1 MLVKHLLPEVMDV
14 AMSTLIEYIPL
25 ILFFA
30 VYKMVD
36 IYWATG
42 VLVAASAIQMA
53 YAYFKEGKIGT
64 RHWVFFAIAL
74 VLGTMT
80 ILFRDEHFIQWKA
93 TFIYAILALTL
104 VISRC
109 FFKKNLVQK
118 ALVGLLNSVA
128 EKQSDSSADSNAGSS
143 DANNILVPQK
153 VWEQLNIFW
162 VVLFSAIAAL
172 NIYVAYNFSLDFW
185 VNFKVF
191 GLMGITFVAI
201 IFTIVRVYPYFPDE
215 QS

>member
-1 MLVKHLLPEVMDV
+1 
-14 AMSTLIEYIPL
+14 MSTLIEYIPL

-93 TFIYAILALTL
+93 TFVYAILALTL

-118 ALVGLLNSVA
+118 ALLGLLNSVA
-128 EKQSDSSADSNAGSS
+128 EKQTQASTGSNTDKNTGGTADSNAES
-143 DANNILVPQK
+143 ITVPQK

-162 VVLFSAIAAL
+162 VLLFSAIAAL

-191 GLMGITFVAI
+191 GLMGITFAAI

>member
-1 MLVKHLLPEVMDV
+1 
-14 AMSTLIEYIPL
+14 MSTLIEYIPL

-30 VYKMVD
+30 VYKLVD

-42 VLVAASAIQMA
+42 VLIGTSALQLA
-53 YAYFKEGKIGT
+53 YGYFKEGHIAK

-93 TFIYAILALTL
+93 TFIYALLALVL
-104 VISRC
+104 LAARL

-118 ALVGLLNSVA
+118 ALTGLLKSVE
-128 EKQSDSSADSNAGSS
+128 EKQGGEQGQE
-143 DANNILVPQK
+143 ITVPERI
-153 VWEQLNIFW
+153 WEQLNIFW
-162 VVLFSAIAAL
+162 VILFAVIAVL

-191 GLMGITFVAI
+191 GLIGITFVAI
-201 IFTIVRVYPYFPDE
+201 IATIMRLYPYFPE
-215 QS
+215 EES

>member
-1 MLVKHLLPEVMDV
+1 
-14 AMSTLIEYIPL
+14 MSTLIEYIPL

-93 TFIYAILALTL
+93 TFVYAILALTL

-118 ALVGLLNSVA
+118 ALLGLLNSVA
-128 EKQSDSSADSNAGSS
+128 EKQTQASSGSNTDKNAGGTAEGNV
-143 DANNILVPQK
+143 DNNAESITVPQK

-162 VVLFSAIAAL
+162 VLLFSAIAAL

-201 IFTIVRVYPYFPDE
+201 IFTIARVYPYFPDE

>member
-1 MLVKHLLPEVMDV
+1 
-14 AMSTLIEYIPL
+14 MSTLIEYIPL

-30 VYKMVD
+30 VYKLVD

-42 VLVAASAIQMA
+42 VLIGTSGLQLA
-53 YAYFKEGKIGT
+53 YGYFKEGHIAK
-64 RHWVFFAIAL
+64 RHWVFFTIAL

-93 TFIYAILALTL
+93 TFIYALLALVL
-104 VISRC
+104 LAARL

-118 ALVGLLNSVA
+118 ALTGLLKSVE
-128 EKQSDSSADSNAGSS
+128 EKQGGEQGQE
-143 DANNILVPQK
+143 ITVPERI
-153 VWEQLNIFW
+153 WEQLNIFW
-162 VVLFSAIAAL
+162 VILFAVIAVL

-191 GLMGITFVAI
+191 GLIGITFVAI
-201 IFTIVRVYPYFPDE
+201 IATIMRLYPYFPE
-215 QS
+215 EES

>member
-1 MLVKHLLPEVMDV
+1 
-14 AMSTLIEYIPL
+14 MSTLIEYIPL

-30 VYKMVD
+30 VYKLVD

-42 VLVAASAIQMA
+42 VLIGTSALQLA
-53 YAYFKEGKIGT
+53 YGYLKEGHIAK

-93 TFIYAILALTL
+93 TFIYALLALVL
-104 VISRC
+104 LAARL

-118 ALVGLLNSVA
+118 ALTGLLKSVE
-128 EKQSDSSADSNAGSS
+128 EKQGGEQGQE
-143 DANNILVPQK
+143 ITVPERI
-153 VWEQLNIFW
+153 WEQLNIFW
-162 VVLFSAIAAL
+162 VILFAVIAVL

-191 GLMGITFVAI
+191 GLIGITFMAI
-201 IFTIVRVYPYFPDE
+201 IATIMRLYPYFPE
-215 QS
+215 EES

>member
-1 MLVKHLLPEVMDV
+1 MLVKHQLLVVMDNNM
-14 AMSTLIEYIPL
+14 ATLIEYIPL

-30 VYKMVD
+30 VYKLVD

-42 VLVAASAIQMA
+42 VLVIASGIQIA
-53 YAYFKEGKIGT
+53 FAYFKDGSVPK

-93 TFIYAILALTL
+93 TFIYGILSLALL
-104 VISRC
+104 ISR
-109 FFKKNLVQK
+109 FIFKKNLVQK
-118 ALVGLLNSVA
+118 ALTGLLKSVS
-128 EKQSDSSADSNAGSS
+128 EKQGDSGDVS
-143 DANNILVPQK
+143 IEVPQK
-153 VWEQLNIFW
+153 IWEQLNAFW
-162 VVLFSAIAAL
+162 IVLFAIIAAL

-191 GLMGITFVAI
+191 GLIGITFVAI
-201 IFTIVRVYPYFPDE
+201 IMTLVRIFPYFPDE
-215 QS
+215 E

>member
-1 MLVKHLLPEVMDV
+1 
-14 AMSTLIEYIPL
+14 MSTLIEYIPL

-36 IYWATG
+36 IYWATA
-42 VLVAASAIQMA
+42 VLIAACAIQMA

-93 TFIYAILALTL
+93 TFVYAILALTL
-104 VISRC
+104 IVSRC
-109 FFKKNLVQK
+109 FFNKNLVQK
-118 ALVGLLNSVA
+118 ALMGLLDSVA
-128 EKQSDSSADSNAGSS
+128 EKQNDTNT
-143 DANNILVPQK
+143 DASPESILVPQK
-153 VWEQLNIFW
+153 VWEQLNVFW

-201 IFTIVRVYPYFPDE
+201 IFTIARLYRYFPDE

>member
-1 MLVKHLLPEVMDV
+1 
-14 AMSTLIEYIPL
+14 MSTLIEYIPL

-93 TFIYAILALTL
+93 TFVYAILALTL
-104 VISRC
+104 IISRW
-109 FFKKNLVQK
+109 FFDKNLVQK
-118 ALVGLLNSVA
+118 ALLGLLNSVA
-128 EKQSDSSADSNAGSS
+128 EKQNEGEAGTSAES
-143 DANNILVPQK
+143 ILVPKK

-162 VVLFSAIAAL
+162 VVMFSAIAAL

-201 IFTIVRVYPYFPDE
+201 IFTIARVYPYFPDE